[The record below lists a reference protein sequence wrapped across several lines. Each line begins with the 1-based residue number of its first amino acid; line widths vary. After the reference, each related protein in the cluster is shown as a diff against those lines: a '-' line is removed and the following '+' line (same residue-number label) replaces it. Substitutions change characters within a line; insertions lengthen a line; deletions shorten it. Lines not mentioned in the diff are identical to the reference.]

1 MKRFEATAKRC
12 ADKVKEERKVQ
23 LISHIDADGLA
34 SAAIVTKAL
43 KRAGIEVEV
52 DFVKQLD
59 KNVLERVARSDPG
72 VVIFTDLGSSMLQD
86 IARCRFTSVILDHH
100 IPPGMDSES
109 LEFEFH
115 MNPHLF
121 GINGAYELSGSG
133 LAYIFAQEMSEDH
146 ENRDL
151 ADIAIVGAVGDLQDK
166 KHGQLVGVNR
176 QILEEASRIGV
187 ISYEKDLRIFGRQ
200 TRPIYRMLQ
209 YSSDP
214 HLPGISGDERGSLD
228 FFSNLGIDLKSTD
241 GMTWRRWIDLTRGE
255 KQRIVSRLI
264 EHCVNHGVEEVDRLI
279 GEVYTLEN
287 EPVGSELRDATE
299 FSTLLNSTARY
310 GEAQVGLEIAMGDRC
325 EVYKRSKELL
335 REHRRN
341 LRAGVNFVRETGIT
355 VLNNIQY
362 FNAGDQIKE
371 TIIGIVAGMSASA
384 ISKNN
389 LPIVAFAKCEEGLK
403 VSGRAPQSL
412 VKRGLN
418 LATAIDVSAAHVGG
432 FGGGHDIAA
441 GGVIPEDAMNSFLA
455 ILDDEVGKQI
465 K

>member
-12 ADKVKEERKVQ
+12 ADKVKEESKVH

-34 SAAIVTKAL
+34 SAAIATKAL

-52 DFVKQLD
+52 EFVKQLG
-59 KNVLERVARSDPG
+59 KSVLERVEQSKPG
-72 VVIFTDLGSSMLQD
+72 IVIFTDLGSSMLD
-86 IARCRFTSVILDHH
+86 DMAKCEFTSIVLDHH
-100 IPPGMDSES
+100 IPPDSDSES
-109 LEFEFH
+109 LESEFH
-115 MNPHLF
+115 MNPHIF

-133 LAYIFAQEMSEDH
+133 VAYIFAQAMAEDH

-151 ADIAIVGAVGDLQDK
+151 ADMAIVGAVGDLQDK
-166 KHGQLVGVNR
+166 KHRRLVGVNR
-176 QILEEASRIGV
+176 QILEEASEIGV
-187 ISYEKDLRIFGRQ
+187 ISYEKDLRVFGRQ

-214 HLPGISGDERGSLD
+214 RLPGISGDERGSLD
-228 FFSNLGIDLKSTD
+228 FFANLGVDLKEG
-241 GMTWRRWIDLTRGE
+241 GMKWRRWIDLTRDE
-255 KQRIVSRLI
+255 KQRIVSRLV
-264 EHCVNHGVEEVDRLI
+264 EHCINHGVDEVDRLI

-310 GEAQVGLEIAMGDRC
+310 GEAQVGLGIAMGDR
-325 EVYKRSKELL
+325 EAVYKRSKELL

-341 LRAGVNFVRETGIT
+341 LSAGVNFVRETGIT

-371 TIIGIVAGMSASA
+371 TIIGIIAGMSAST
-384 ISKNN
+384 ISTKN
-389 LPIVAFAKCEEGLK
+389 LPIIAFATCDEGLK
-403 VSGRAPQSL
+403 VSGRATHSL

-418 LATAIDVSAAHVGG
+418 LATAIDASAAQVGG

-441 GGVIPEDAMNSFLA
+441 GGVIPEDSMESFLA
-455 ILDDEVGKQI
+455 VLDEEVGKQI
-465 K
+465 KS